1 MIIDAILDELN
12 DPEHTADVHRSKPH
26 GLGWTFTEDEE
37 RRIKKACK
45 GAVAYMRNYGKG
57 KRTQMIDLKHYAYK
71 WTEEE
76 LQALQE
82 EKNCKKNGKN

>member
-1 MIIDAILDELN
+1 MIIDAILDELDELN
-12 DPEHTADVHRSKPH
+12 EPRCKPH
-26 GLGWTFTEDEE
+26 GLGWTFTEDDE

-45 GAVAYMRNYGKG
+45 GAIAYMRNYGKG
-57 KRTQMIDLKHYAYK
+57 KQTQMIDLKHYAYK

-76 LQALQE
+76 LQELQQ